1 METKNYTQAVK
12 CSICC
17 CTILLKRNT
26 GMHLQ
31 SVIMI
36 IKNIP
41 TSESP
46 RELETIKPMTPQR
59 PNVHLGHPGLLLRRS
74 LGMLGMLGTRGG
86 LINTQNT

>member
-1 METKNYTQAVK
+1 METKNDTQAVK

-17 CTILLKRNT
+17 CTILLIYLSNT

-31 SVIMI
+31 SLIMI

-46 RELETIKPMTPQR
+46 RELETIKLR
-59 PNVHLGHPGLLLRRS
+59 PDGQ
-74 LGMLGMLGTRGG
+74 TF
-86 LINTQNT
+86 T